1 MPERKLG
8 LKPRPLGLKGPLQF
22 FKYLSADSLGTPP
35 EKVYREYRIPADAW
49 GMFRNDSISDC
60 TCAAI
65 AHMLMLVTSH
75 TGKLVIPDEA
85 DIIKAYSAI
94 TGYDPTTGAND
105 NGADL
110 PTVLNYWRDTGVAG
124 HKIVQWGDVDHTSIE
139 MQKHAI
145 NIYGATDDA
154 VSFPVSGGAQ
164 FDSGQPFTLL
174 NPDGGSEGGHC
185 VPRFGYGSEGCK
197 CVTWSKVWGGTWDWW
212 MKYLFE
218 STAVVTEDWIRQADG
233 LTPSGFPLDTLIKDL
248 KSLA

>member
-1 MPERKLG
+1 MSGKYG

-22 FKYLSADSLGTPP
+22 FHFLKVDDLGAPP
-35 EKVYREYRIPADAW
+35 EKVYREYKIPADAW

-65 AHMLMLVTSH
+65 AHMLMLVTAH
-75 TGKLVIPDEA
+75 TGKLLIPDEG

-94 TGYDPTTGAND
+94 TGYDPATGAND

-124 HKIVQWGDVDHTSIE
+124 HKIVQWGDVDHTSID

-145 NIYGATDDA
+145 DIFGATDDA
-154 VSFPVSGGAQ
+154 LAFPISAERQ
-164 FDSGQPFTLL
+164 FDAGADFALV
-174 NPDGGSEGGHC
+174 NPDGGNAGGHC
-185 VPRFGYGSEGCK
+185 VPRFGYGSVGAT
-197 CVTWSKVWGGTWDWW
+197 CVTWARTVGGPWDWW

-218 STAVVTEDWIRQADG
+218 STAVITQDWINQASG
-233 LTPSGFPLDTLIKDL
+233 LTPGGFKMDALLTVIKE
-248 KSLA
+248 LA